1 MRGLEGRTMRNR
13 YQELARKHGV
23 QGFRRDV
30 KSEDAV
36 NASLNV
42 INSILYGCAAAACA
56 AISVNPALGVIHRGD
71 SRSLLFDLADLYK
84 ASTALP
90 VAFAA
95 AQKEN
100 AVEAARGQ
108 LRAAIHKERML
119 EGMLGALM
127 EILTPHLPSRDDDRL
142 IDDAGEE
149 VEGHRQYGTSDGN
162 E

>member
-1 MRGLEGRTMRNR
+1 M
-13 YQELARKHGV
+13 
-23 QGFRRDV
+23 
-30 KSEDAV
+30 